1 MTSDAGFQNSTTN
14 AGSQPLLILHA
25 GTHKTASTYI
35 QERLHL
41 NRDLLKQ
48 QSIIYQDPCFDRPK
62 AKKLAGELC
71 KYREK
76 RWRRMLSNHK
86 QGKHLLLSAEQF
98 SVPLTNQKCIQ
109 NLEELAKSFGLKLH
123 IVIFIRSQLDYI
135 NSRYIY
141 SLRRFYHSQTFEEFV
156 TDALEGEM
164 HVNY

>member
-1 MTSDAGFQNSTTN
+1 MTSDAGFQNSTTDTRF
-14 AGSQPLLILHA
+14 QPLLIVHA

-48 QSIIYQDPCFDRPK
+48 QSITYQDPCFDRPK

-86 QGKHLLLSAEQF
+86 QDQHLLLSAEQF

-109 NLEELAKSFGLKLH
+109 NLEELANNFGFKLH
-123 IVIFIRSQLDYI
+123 IAILIRSQLNY
-135 NSRYIY
+135 
-141 SLRRFYHSQTFEEFV
+141 
-156 TDALEGEM
+156 TDPLYLLATMILIQS
-164 HVNY
+164 NL